1 MLYLLLRAENPFHNL
16 VAPILISDTLEI
28 GRVPSVDQKSVGK
41 RSVGKLYD
49 RMTKAK
55 ADRDIGAFNSCY
67 HDDWEFK
74 FHSSGRIVR
83 RGDNTD
89 EQTLE
94 RWDTFKVE
102 NDRCLFENEGILV
115 THSIVHFPN
124 GSNDAVMMVHMKK
137 DGLLWCTETGSTPMP
152 KE

>member
-1 MLYLLLRAENPFHNL
+1 M
-16 VAPILISDTLEI
+16 
-28 GRVPSVDQKSVGK
+28 
-41 RSVGKLYD
+41 GKLYD
-49 RMTKAK
+49 IMAKAK
-55 ADRDIGAFNSCY
+55 ADRDINAFNRCY

-102 NDRCLFENEGILV
+102 NGRCLYENEDILV

-124 GSNDAVMMVHMKK
+124 GSTDAVMMVHMKK
-137 DGLLWCTETGSTPMP
+137 DGLLWRTETGSTPMP
-152 KE
+152 KQ

>member
-1 MLYLLLRAENPFHNL
+1 MLYEKFKQAWERNDAEAEFEL
-16 VAPILISDTLEI
+16 
-28 GRVPSVDQKSVGK
+28 
-41 RSVGKLYD
+41 
-49 RMTKAK
+49 
-55 ADRDIGAFNSCY
+55 Y

-94 RWDTFKVE
+94 RWDKFKVE
-102 NDRCLFENEGILV
+102 NDRCLYENEDILV

-124 GSNDAVMMVHMKK
+124 GSTDAVMMVHMKK
-137 DGLLWCTETGSTPMP
+137 DGLLWRTETGSTPMP

>member
-1 MLYLLLRAENPFHNL
+1 M
-16 VAPILISDTLEI
+16 
-28 GRVPSVDQKSVGK
+28 GGVPSVDQKSVGK
-41 RSVGKLYD
+41 RSKGKLYD

-74 FHSSGRIVR
+74 FHSSGRVVR

-94 RWDTFKVE
+94 RWDTIKVE

-115 THSIVHFPN
+115 THSIVYFPN